1 MRPGFV
7 SPSEQRRWWS
17 WQSGGRGQKSCIMD
31 DLSNPG
37 IDARRRVPKL
47 SERTFI
53 LWVPLVVVDLFS
65 ELTMVTVSFAGM
77 TYLALFLCA
86 KLAVAIPFLNYHN
99 FGGAHPETPARRQAA
114 APPIYLVVFPLIPI
128 CLAIYVSSTRYSD
141 FMHHG
146 FDIISGAIL
155 GIASAWLG
163 FRWYHMP
170 ITRGGGWAWAPRSYD
185 RAFGKG
191 FGTLT
196 YVNNEAA
203 ARNGGNDLE
212 RGHVGGDAVPGN
224 GLVRGYKTSEGSE
237 GIHLAD
243 MNGAGLARESNSSRR
258 PLR

>member
-1 MRPGFV
+1 
-7 SPSEQRRWWS
+7 
-17 WQSGGRGQKSCIMD
+17 
-31 DLSNPG
+31 
-37 IDARRRVPKL
+37 
-47 SERTFI
+47 
-53 LWVPLVVVDLFS
+53 
-65 ELTMVTVSFAGM
+65 MVTVSFAGM

-99 FGGAHPETPARRQAA
+99 LGGVQPEIPARRQAA
-114 APPIYLVVFPLIPI
+114 APPTYLIIMPLIPI

-146 FDIISGAIL
+146 FDIISGAAL
-155 GIASAWLG
+155 GIVSAWLG

-170 ITRGGGWAWAPRSYD
+170 INRGGGWAWAPRSYD

-191 FGTLT
+191 FGVLT
-196 YVNNEAA
+196 YVNNEEVV
-203 ARNGGNDLE
+203 RNGGNDLE
-212 RGHVGGDAVPGN
+212 HGQLGGDAVPGN

-243 MNGAGLARESNSSRR
+243 MNGGGLARESDSSRR